1 MEYLTI
7 PCNPKNYGGVR
18 TQKVEYI
25 VIHYTANDGD
35 TDANNGN
42 YFANNV
48 VGASAHWFV
57 DDDSATL
64 SVPEDRIAW
73 HCGALS
79 YKHPRC
85 RNGNSIGIEI
95 CDDVRNG
102 VIYPSA
108 KTIANAI
115 ELTKQKMKE
124 YDVPAENV
132 IRHFDVTGKSCPHY
146 WVENAKWRS
155 EFWNKLPGATVST
168 PSTPGKQPETAT
180 SEVLYRVQTGA
191 FSVKKNAEAKMKA
204 VKAAGFDAFCV
215 LVGNL
220 WKVQVGAFSKRENA
234 ENYAKKVQ
242 AAGFTCF
249 VTKAAGAPTTD
260 LKSIAEVAK
269 EVIQGKWGNGLD
281 RIKRLTEAGYDPDA
295 VQKKVNELI

>member
-1 MEYLTI
+1 MDFLTI
-7 PCNPKNYGGVR
+7 PCNPKNYGGIR

-42 YFANNV
+42 YFKNNV

-64 SVPEDRIAW
+64 SVPENRIAW

-115 ELTKQKMKE
+115 ELTKQLMKK
-124 YDVPAENV
+124 YNVPAENV
-132 IRHFDVTGKSCPHY
+132 IRHYDVMGKKCPAY
-146 WVENAKWRS
+146 WVDDAKWRS
-155 EFWNKLPGATVST
+155 EFWNKLGGTTVST
-168 PSTPGKQPETAT
+168 PEKAPTTTESDT
-180 SEVLYRVQTGA
+180 LYRVQTGA
-191 FSVKKNAEAKMKA
+191 FSVKKNAEQKMKA

-249 VTKAAGAPTTD
+249 VVKDSGTAKAD
-260 LKSIAEVAK
+260 LKPIAEVAK

-295 VQKKVNELI
+295 VQKKVNELL

>member
-1 MEYLTI
+1 MDFLTI
-7 PCNPKNYGGVR
+7 PCNPKNYGGIR

-42 YFANNV
+42 YFKNNV

-57 DDDSATL
+57 DDDSATI
-64 SVPEDRIAW
+64 SVPENRIAW

-124 YDVPAENV
+124 HNVPAENV
-132 IRHFDVTGKSCPHY
+132 IRHYDVTGKKCPAY
-146 WVENAKWRS
+146 WVEDAKWRS
-155 EFWNKLPGATVST
+155 EFWSKLPGATEKA
-168 PSTPGKQPETAT
+168 PAAT
-180 SEVLYRVQTGA
+180 VPDDLYRIQTGA
-191 FSVKKNAEAKMKA
+191 FSQKKYAEAKMKA

-215 LVGNL
+215 LVGGY
-220 WKVQVGAFSKRENA
+220 WKVQVGAFQSRERA
-234 ENYAKKVQ
+234 ENFAKEVQ

-249 VTKAAGAPTTD
+249 VTKAAGAPTTG

>member
-1 MEYLTI
+1 MEFLTI
-7 PCNPKNYGGVR
+7 PCNPKNYGGIR

-35 TDANNGN
+35 LDSNNGL
-42 YFANNV
+42 YFKNNV

-57 DDDSATL
+57 DSESATL
-64 SVPEDRIAW
+64 SVPENRIAW
-73 HCGALS
+73 HCGANS

-95 CDDVRNG
+95 CDDLRNG

-124 YDVPAENV
+124 YNVPAENV
-132 IRHFDVTGKSCPHY
+132 IRHYDVTGKKCPAY
-146 WVENAKWRS
+146 WVEDAKWRS
-155 EFWNKLPGATVST
+155 EFWNKLPGATDSVPVT
-168 PSTPGKQPETAT
+168 PEKQPETAAP
-180 SEVLYRVQTGA
+180 EELYRVQTGA
-191 FSVKKNAEAKMKA
+191 FSQKKYADAKVKA

-215 LVGNL
+215 LVSGW
-220 WKVQVGAFSKRENA
+220 WKVQVGAFQSRQGA
-234 ENYAKKVQ
+234 ENFAKEVQ
-242 AAGFTCF
+242 AAGFSCF
-249 VTKAAGAPTTD
+249 VTKNSVAKTD
-260 LKSIAEVAK
+260 LKPIAEIAK

-295 VQKKVNELI
+295 VQNKVNELF